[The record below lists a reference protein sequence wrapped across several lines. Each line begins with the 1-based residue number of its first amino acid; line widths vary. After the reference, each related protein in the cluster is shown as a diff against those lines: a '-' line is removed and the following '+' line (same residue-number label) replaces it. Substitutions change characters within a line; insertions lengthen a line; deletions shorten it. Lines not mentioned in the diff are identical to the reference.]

1 MLFLIQNVINQTFIQ
16 FAKDFFLKSILS
28 TRYYLF
34 KQFIPVQTEIS
45 AQEFTNCII
54 LNVNYFVPKILSPA
68 SPRPGTIYLCSL
80 SPSSMLPQ

>member
-1 MLFLIQNVINQTFIQ
+1 MIHYVKYILWKSVLF
-16 FAKDFFLKSILS
+16 

-34 KQFIPVQTEIS
+34 KQFIPVQIKIS